1 MKTNEKYKSVNGTFY
16 DKRTLQEVI
25 DAIEL
30 ARAGGW
36 RVRLSYGD
44 TLTGRDWQEQYGIVG
59 RIGRSTGPVKVP
71 ILMHNRRSIGGPA
84 ILDCCIVRI
93 VSSAG
98 GRVLYQHPKYY
109 VQE

>member
-1 MKTNEKYKSVNGTFY
+1 MNTNEKYKIVNGIFY
-16 DKRTLQEVI
+16 DKRTSQEVI
-25 DAIEL
+25 NVIES
-30 ARAGGW
+30 ARADGR

-44 TLTGRDWQEQYGIVG
+44 TETGRDWQEQHDIVG
-59 RIGRSTGPVKVP
+59 RIGRSTGPVNVP

-84 ILDCCIVRI
+84 ILDCWIVRI
-93 VSSAG
+93 VSSVG